1 MSGTSKVL
9 HPGALGVGS
18 LGRLERKNAR
28 RVGTRY
34 HGTMGNLDFFGDLD
48 YNVVP
53 HQWCERWFITP
64 EKP

>member
-53 HQWCERWFITP
+53 HQ
-64 EKP
+64 